1 MYIMII
7 IVIAVAVIVVVVI
20 VIMIIVIIIIII
32 IFRNTL
38 SYRTPPVAASISLIQ
53 QAVLLGK
60 LLNRKITFPLKQ
72 LVESQPLTVSIFNAL
87 LETL

>member
-7 IVIAVAVIVVVVI
+7 IVITVAVIVVVVI
-20 VIMIIVIIIIII
+20 IIMIIVIIIII

>member
-7 IVIAVAVIVVVVI
+7 IVITVAVIVVVVI
-20 VIMIIVIIIIII
+20 IIMVIIIIII
-32 IFRNTL
+32 ISRNTL
-38 SYRTPPVAASISLIQ
+38 SYRTPPVVASISLIQ

-72 LVESQPLTVSIFNAL
+72 LAESQPLTVSIFNAL

>member
-7 IVIAVAVIVVVVI
+7 IVITVAVIVVVVI
-20 VIMIIVIIIIII
+20 IIMVIIIIII
-32 IFRNTL
+32 IISRNTL
-38 SYRTPPVAASISLIQ
+38 SYRTPPVVASISLIQ